1 MAQTFKKNL
10 TTLITALL
18 NETDIPQIRIGS
30 LEPWDFPEDFIS
42 LFESERLC
50 RHLHLPLQSG
60 SNTVLRRM
68 IRRCTVES
76 YSAIVEQLRAFDE
89 TSPSPVIL
97 SLVSPVKLSTEF
109 QETITTL
116 EQLTL
121 ADLHL
126 FPYSLRAGTAASRL
140 PRQLPKGLKQERL
153 KVLRQIGARHQKQHL
168 QNMLNQVR
176 PVLWERDAGN
186 LSDGLIRWHGYT
198 DNYVRTVCDTTSD
211 VVLFNQ
217 IENIKLQSLFDSSKP
232 TLQGSE
238 QRTWKHRSPI
248 RLLDKTPNVLSLL

>member
-1 MAQTFKKNL
+1 MHLGGYGSDIQENL
-10 TTLITALL
+10 TTLITALFD
-18 NETDIPQIRIGS
+18 ETDIPQIRIGS

-76 YSAIVEQLRAFDE
+76 YSAIVEQLRAFDSNFTITSDFIVGFPGE
-89 TSPSPVIL
+89 TEH
-97 SLVSPVKLSTEF
+97 EF

-176 PVLWERDAGN
+176 PVLWERDAER

-232 TLQGSE
+232 TLQGS
-238 QRTWKHRSPI
+238 RTAN
-248 RLLDKTPNVLSLL
+248 LEA

>member
-1 MAQTFKKNL
+1 MSAASSMVSPRATPLRSRLQRAGNHRRAPWWVWLRHSKRSHH
-10 TTLITALL
+10 LITALL
-18 NETDIPQIRIGS
+18 NETDIPRIRIGS

-76 YSAIVEQLRAFDE
+76 YSAIVEQLRAFDRNFTITSDFIVGFPGE
-89 TSPSPVIL
+89 TEH
-97 SLVSPVKLSTEF
+97 EF

-153 KVLRQIGARHQKQHL
+153 GAWQIGARHR
-168 QNMLNQVR
+168 NN
-176 PVLWERDAGN
+176 
-186 LSDGLIRWHGYT
+186 
-198 DNYVRTVCDTTSD
+198 
-211 VVLFNQ
+211 
-217 IENIKLQSLFDSSKP
+217 
-232 TLQGSE
+232 TL
-238 QRTWKHRSPI
+238 RI
-248 RLLDKTPNVLSLL
+248 C